1 MKFKASLDRPAKI
14 ITVSIVTLFAVLSW
28 LGTLQNFIPARP
40 AIFPLLLLWG
50 IVVLCF
56 VLSPR
61 YYLVY
66 DDRVI
71 IKRLWRSVTIKRSEI
86 RLCRTVTTQEIGGLT
101 RYFGVGGLFGY
112 FGKFL
117 SSGLG
122 SLNLYATRQQNF
134 VILHINSNRKIM
146 LSPDEPAAFARKVCN

>member
-1 MKFKASLDRPAKI
+1 MKFKVSLDRPAKI
-14 ITVSIVTLFAVLSW
+14 ITVSIVVLFSLLSW
-28 LGTLQNFIPARP
+28 LGTLHNFIPARP
-40 AIFPLLLLWG
+40 AIFPLLFLWV
-50 IVVLCF
+50 IILVCF

-71 IKRLWRSVTIKRSEI
+71 IKRLWRSVTIKRSDI
-86 RLCRTVTTQEIGGLT
+86 RLCRTIAPQEIGALT

-117 SSGLG
+117 SSKQG
-122 SLNLYATRQQNF
+122 SLNMYATRQQNF
-134 VILHINSNRKIM
+134 VLLHINSNRKIM